1 MAKSS
6 RTIDSF
12 FKRKDVHEDDAP
24 FCPPPSKPEPST
36 DEHRPSKSPRVEPEE
51 VDNNKNSLVRDPG
64 LRQQICDY
72 PINEQDEIRRAYIKA
87 GPYQFQLSEYP
98 FSKSKHPRRFQFWW
112 FEKFHWLEYSPS
124 KDAAFCLPCFLFAKP
139 GGHGPYGSNA
149 FTLDGFRNWKK
160 VNDGIR
166 CAFKKHVTEEPCS
179 AHNVAVQS
187 CNDLMNQG
195 CHIDKAINRQT
206 SEQIMNNRLRLK
218 SSIDSIRWLT
228 FQGCAFRGHDESLES
243 KNRGNFIELLKIL
256 ANYNDDVAKVVLENA
271 PKIAK
276 YTSPKIQKEIVQ
288 ILSNKV
294 RMHIREEIG
303 DAKFCVLVDEARD
316 VAKKEQMALGL
327 RFVDKEGFI
336 RERFLDIVHVKDTT
350 AITLKKELCTIF
362 SRHALNVQ
370 NIRGQGYDGASNMRG
385 EWNGLQ
391 ALFLSECPYAYYI
404 HCMTHRLQLALVGSS
419 REVIPVYQFFSKLT
433 SAVNIIGASCKR
445 NSELQSAQKDAI
457 EHMITIDE
465 LETGKGANQL
475 ENLQKV
481 GDTRWGSHF
490 HSICSL
496 LRLFGPTCVVLQ
508 NIINDGSNYTQRG
521 DADAAY
527 DAITSFEFIFIL
539 HLMKEI
545 MGFTDILCQALQQ
558 KSQDISN
565 AMHFVSTTKALIQN
579 MREDGWESL
588 LKNVNSF
595 CSRYE
600 IDVPNMSD
608 RYLMGRGRSSHKKEH
623 ITIEHH
629 YRVEIFTA
637 TIDSQLQEL
646 NNRFSEQAMEL
657 LTLSSALDPRDSFK
671 SFNIDNICKLADKFY
686 PMDFTEHER
695 DLLSFELKHYKLYVS
710 QQQVFQKMSTISELC
725 RALAETRSSHH
736 FPLID
741 RLIRLILTLP
751 VSTATTERAFSAMKL
766 VKTGLR
772 NKMDDKFLAN
782 YLVVYIEKEI
792 AEKFS
797 SESIIDDFMSLREHP
812 GQL

>member
-12 FKRKDVHEDDAP
+12 FKRKDVHEDDAH

-187 CNDLMNQG
+187 CNDLMNQ
-195 CHIDKAINRQT
+195 
-206 SEQIMNNRLRLK
+206 

-271 PKIAK
+271 PKTAK

-316 VAKKEQMALGL
+316 VAKNEQMALVL

-336 RERFLDIVHVKDTT
+336 RELFLDIVHVKDTT

-391 ALFLSECPYAYYI
+391 ALFLSECPCAYYI
-404 HCMTHRLQLALVGSS
+404 HCMAHRLQLALIS
-419 REVIPVYQFFSKLT
+419 SKLT

-445 NSELQSAQKDAI
+445 NSELQSAKKDAI

-475 ENLQKV
+475 ENLQRA

-565 AMHFVSTTKALIQN
+565 AMHLVSTTKALIQN

-629 YRVEIFTA
+629 YRVEIFTV

-695 DLLSFELKHYKLYVS
+695 DLLSFELKHYKLFVS
-710 QQQVFQKMSTISELC
+710 QQQVFQKM
-725 RALAETRSSHH
+725 SSHH

-782 YLVVYIEKEI
+782 YVVVYIEKEI
-792 AEKFS
+792 AEKIS

>member
-12 FKRKDVHEDDAP
+12 FKRKDVHKDDAP

-51 VDNNKNSLVRDPG
+51 VDNNKNSLVRDSG

-139 GGHGPYGSNA
+139 GGPGPYGSNA

-160 VNDGIR
+160 VNDGTR
-166 CAFKKHVTEEPCS
+166 CVFKKHVTEEPCS

-195 CHIDKAINRQT
+195 CHIDKAINRQI

-256 ANYNDDVAKVVLENA
+256 ANYNDDVAKV
-271 PKIAK
+271 
-276 YTSPKIQKEIVQ
+276 KEIVQ

-294 RMHIREEIG
+294 RMHIREDIG

-316 VAKKEQMALGL
+316 VAKKEQMALVL
-327 RFVDKEGFI
+327 IFVDKEGFI

-362 SRHALNVQ
+362 SHHALNVQ

-391 ALFLSECPYAYYI
+391 ALFLNECPYAYYI
-404 HCMTHRLQLALVGSS
+404 HCMAHRLQLALVGSS

-475 ENLQKV
+475 ENLQRA

-496 LRLFGPTCVVLQ
+496 LRLFGPTCV
-508 NIINDGSNYTQRG
+508 
-521 DADAAY
+521 
-527 DAITSFEFIFIL
+527 
-539 HLMKEI
+539 
-545 MGFTDILCQALQQ
+545 
-558 KSQDISN
+558 SQDIPN
-565 AMHFVSTTKALIQN
+565 AMHLVSTTKALIQN

-608 RYLMGRGRSSHKKEH
+608 HYLMGRGRSSHKKEH
-623 ITIEHH
+623 ITMEHH

-686 PMDFTEHER
+686 SMDFTEYER

-710 QQQVFQKMSTISELC
+710 EQQVFQKMSTISELC

>member
-36 DEHRPSKSPRVEPEE
+36 DEHRPSKSPKVEPKE
-51 VDNNKNSLVRDPG
+51 VDNNKNSLVRDLG

-124 KDAAFCLPCFLFAKP
+124 KDATFCLPCFLFAKP

-149 FTLDGFRNWKK
+149 FTLDGFQNWKK
-160 VNDGIR
+160 VNDGTR

-195 CHIDKAINRQT
+195 CHIDKAINRQS

-218 SSIDSIRWLT
+218 SSIDFIRWLT

-256 ANYNDDVAKVVLENA
+256 ANYNDDIAKVVLENT
-271 PKIAK
+271 PKTAR

-316 VAKKEQMALGL
+316 VAKKEQMALVL
-327 RFVDKEGFI
+327 RFVDKQGFI

-370 NIRGQGYDGASNMRG
+370 NIR
-385 EWNGLQ
+385 
-391 ALFLSECPYAYYI
+391 ALFLGECPYAYYI
-404 HCMTHRLQLALVGSS
+404 HCMAHRLQLALVGSS

-433 SAVNIIGASCKR
+433 STVNIIGVSCKR

-465 LETGKGANQL
+465 FET
-475 ENLQKV
+475 
-481 GDTRWGSHF
+481 
-490 HSICSL
+490 
-496 LRLFGPTCVVLQ
+496 
-508 NIINDGSNYTQRG
+508 
-521 DADAAY
+521 
-527 DAITSFEFIFIL
+527 
-539 HLMKEI
+539 
-545 MGFTDILCQALQQ
+545 
-558 KSQDISN
+558 DISN
-565 AMHFVSTTKALIQN
+565 AMHLVSTTKALIQN

-588 LKNVNSF
+588 LENVNSF

-600 IDVPNMSD
+600 IDVLNMSD

-657 LTLSSALDPRDSFK
+657 LTLSSALDPRDGFK

-695 DLLSFELKHYKLYVS
+695 DLLSFELKHYKLYAS

-751 VSTATTERAFSAMKL
+751 VSITTTERAFSAMKL

-772 NKMDDKFLAN
+772 NKMDDKLLAN
-782 YLVVYIEKEI
+782 YLVVYIKKEI
-792 AEKFS
+792 VEKFS
-797 SESIIDDFMSLREHP
+797 NESIIDDFMSLREHP

>member
-24 FCPPPSKPEPST
+24 LCPPPSKPKPST
-36 DEHRPSKSPRVEPEE
+36 DEHRPSKSPRVQPKE

-64 LRQQICDY
+64 LRRQIWDY
-72 PINEQDEIRRAYIKA
+72 PISEQDEIRRAYIKA

-112 FEKFHWLEYSPS
+112 FEKFHWLEYSPL
-124 KDAAFCLPCFLFAKP
+124 KDAAFCLPCFLFAKLR
-139 GGHGPYGSNA
+139 GHGPYGSNA
-149 FTLDGFRNWKK
+149 FTLDGFQNWKK
-160 VNDGIR
+160 VNDGTR

-179 AHNVAVQS
+179 THNITVQS

-218 SSIDSIRWLT
+218 SFIDSIRWLT

-243 KNRGNFIELLKIL
+243 KNRGNFI
-256 ANYNDDVAKVVLENA
+256 
-271 PKIAK
+271 
-276 YTSPKIQKEIVQ
+276 
-288 ILSNKV
+288 
-294 RMHIREEIG
+294 
-303 DAKFCVLVDEARD
+303 
-316 VAKKEQMALGL
+316 
-327 RFVDKEGFI
+327 DK
-336 RERFLDIVHVKDTT
+336 
-350 AITLKKELCTIF
+350 
-362 SRHALNVQ
+362 
-370 NIRGQGYDGASNMRG
+370 
-385 EWNGLQ
+385 
-391 ALFLSECPYAYYI
+391 
-404 HCMTHRLQLALVGSS
+404 
-419 REVIPVYQFFSKLT
+419 
-433 SAVNIIGASCKR
+433 
-445 NSELQSAQKDAI
+445 
-457 EHMITIDE
+457 
-465 LETGKGANQL
+465 
-475 ENLQKV
+475 
-481 GDTRWGSHF
+481 
-490 HSICSL
+490 
-496 LRLFGPTCVVLQ
+496 LFGPTCVVLQ

-545 MGFTDILCQALQQ
+545 MGFTNILCQALQQ

-565 AMHFVSTTKALIQN
+565 AMHLISTTKALIQN
-579 MREDGWESL
+579 MREDVGSGQGVLQSL
-588 LKNVNSF
+588 LENVNSF
-595 CSRYE
+595 CSRYK

-646 NNRFSEQAMEL
+646 NNIFSEQAMEL
-657 LTLSSALDPRDSFK
+657 LTLSSALDPRDDFK

-695 DLLSFELKHYKLYVS
+695 DLLNFELKHYKLYVS

-725 RALAETRSSHH
+725 RALAKTRSSHH

-751 VSTATTERAFSAMKL
+751 VSTATTERAFSVMKL
-766 VKTGLR
+766 VKTGFC

>member
-24 FCPPPSKPEPST
+24 FCPPPSKPKPST
-36 DEHRPSKSPRVEPEE
+36 DEHRPSKSPRVEPKE
-51 VDNNKNSLVRDPG
+51 VDNNKHSLVRDPG

-98 FSKSKHPRRFQFWW
+98 FLKSKHPRRFQFWW

-139 GGHGPYGSNA
+139 GGHGLYGSNA

-160 VNDGIR
+160 VNDGTR

-195 CHIDKAINRQT
+195 CHIDRAINRQT
-206 SEQIMNNRLRLK
+206 SEQITNNCLQLK

-228 FQGCAFRGHDESLES
+228 FQGC
-243 KNRGNFIELLKIL
+243 LLKIL

-271 PKIAK
+271 LKTAK

-288 ILSNKV
+288 IISNKV

-316 VAKKEQMALGL
+316 VAKKKQMVLVL
-327 RFVDKEGFI
+327 RF
-336 RERFLDIVHVKDTT
+336 
-350 AITLKKELCTIF
+350 
-362 SRHALNVQ
+362 
-370 NIRGQGYDGASNMRG
+370 
-385 EWNGLQ
+385 
-391 ALFLSECPYAYYI
+391 CPYAYYI
-404 HCMTHRLQLALVGSS
+404 HCMAYRPQLALVGSS

-433 SAVNIIGASCKR
+433 SAVNFIGASCKR
-445 NSELQSAQKDAI
+445 NS
-457 EHMITIDE
+457 
-465 LETGKGANQL
+465 
-475 ENLQKV
+475 
-481 GDTRWGSHF
+481 SHF
-490 HSICSL
+490 HYICSL
-496 LRLFGPTCVVLQ
+496 LRLFSPTCVVLQ
-508 NIINDGSNYTQRG
+508 NIINDGFNYTQRE
-521 DADAAY
+521 DADTAY

-539 HLMKEI
+539 HLMKKI
-545 MGFTDILCQALQQ
+545 MGSTDILCQALQQ
-558 KSQDISN
+558 K
-565 AMHFVSTTKALIQN
+565 
-579 MREDGWESL
+579 EDGWESL
-588 LKNVNSF
+588 LENVNSF
-595 CSRYE
+595 CSMYE

-629 YRVEIFTA
+629 YRVEMFTA

-646 NNRFSEQAMEL
+646 NNRFTEQAMEL
-657 LTLSSALDPRDSFK
+657 FTLSSALDPRDGFK

-686 PMDFTEHER
+686 PMDFTKHER

-751 VSTATTERAFSAMKL
+751 VSTATTERSFSATKL

-792 AEKFS
+792 AEKFN
-797 SESIIDDFMSLREHP
+797 SESIIDDFMSLRKHP

>member
-87 GPYQFQLSEYP
+87 GSYQFQLSEYP
-98 FSKSKHPRRFQFWW
+98 FSKSKHSRRIQFWW
-112 FEKFHWLEYSPS
+112 FEKFHWLEYFPS

-160 VNDGIR
+160 VNDGTR

-187 CNDLMNQG
+187 CNDLMNQV
-195 CHIDKAINRQT
+195 I
-206 SEQIMNNRLRLK
+206 
-218 SSIDSIRWLT
+218 
-228 FQGCAFRGHDESLES
+228 
-243 KNRGNFIELLKIL
+243 
-256 ANYNDDVAKVVLENA
+256 LENA
-271 PKIAK
+271 PKTAK

-294 RMHIREEIG
+294 RMHIHEEIG

-316 VAKKEQMALGL
+316 KEQMALVL

-362 SRHALNVQ
+362 SHHALNVQ

-391 ALFLSECPYAYYI
+391 ALFLGECPYAYYI
-404 HCMTHRLQLALVGSS
+404 HCMAHRLQLALVGSS

-475 ENLQKV
+475 ENLQRA

-496 LRLFGPTCVVLQ
+496 LRLFGSTCVVLQ

-565 AMHFVSTTKALIQN
+565 AMHLVSTTKALIQN

-686 PMDFTEHER
+686 PMNFTEHER

>member
-6 RTIDSF
+6 KTIDSF
-12 FKRKDVHEDDAP
+12 FKRKDVHEDDTP
-24 FCPPPSKPEPST
+24 LCPPPSKPEPST
-36 DEHRPSKSPRVEPEE
+36 DEHRPSKSPRVEPKE
-51 VDNNKNSLVRDPG
+51 VNNKKNSLARDPG

-98 FSKSKHPRRFQFWW
+98 FSKSKHLRRFQCWW

-139 GGHGPYGSNA
+139 RGHGPYGSNA

-160 VNDGIR
+160 VNDGTR
-166 CAFKKHVTEEPCS
+166 CAFKKHVTEKPCS

-195 CHIDKAINRQT
+195 Y
-206 SEQIMNNRLRLK
+206 
-218 SSIDSIRWLT
+218 
-228 FQGCAFRGHDESLES
+228 AFRGHDESLES
-243 KNRGNFIELLKIL
+243 NNRCNFIELLKIL
-256 ANYNDDVAKVVLENA
+256 ANYNDDVAKV
-271 PKIAK
+271 
-276 YTSPKIQKEIVQ
+276 KEIVQ

-294 RMHIREEIG
+294 RMHIREEIE
-303 DAKFCVLVDEARD
+303 DAKFCVLIDEARD
-316 VAKKEQMALGL
+316 VAKKE
-327 RFVDKEGFI
+327 
-336 RERFLDIVHVKDTT
+336 ERFLDIVHVKDTT

-370 NIRGQGYDGASNMRG
+370 NIRGQGYNGASNMRG

-391 ALFLSECPYAYYI
+391 ALFLSEF
-404 HCMTHRLQLALVGSS
+404 GSS
-419 REVIPVYQFFSKLT
+419 REAIPVYQFFSKLT
-433 SAVNIIGASCKR
+433 SAVNIIGASYKR
-445 NSELQSAQKDAI
+445 NSELQFAQKDAI

-475 ENLQKV
+475 ENLQRV
-481 GDTRWGSHF
+481 GDTRWDSHF

-545 MGFTDILCQALQQ
+545 MRFTDILCQALQQ

-565 AMHFVSTTKALIQN
+565 AMHLVSTTKALIQN

-588 LKNVNSF
+588 LENVNSF

-623 ITIEHH
+623 ITIKHH
-629 YRVEIFTA
+629 YR
-637 TIDSQLQEL
+637 
-646 NNRFSEQAMEL
+646 QAMEL

-671 SFNIDNICKLADKFY
+671 SFNIDNIYKLADKFY
-686 PMDFTEHER
+686 PMDFIEHER
-695 DLLSFELKHYKLYVS
+695 DLLSFELKHYKLYV
-710 QQQVFQKMSTISELC
+710 
-725 RALAETRSSHH
+725 SSHH

-751 VSTATTERAFSAMKL
+751 VSTATTERTFSAMKL
-766 VKTGLR
+766 IKTGLR
-772 NKMDDKFLAN
+772 NKMDDKFLTNYSVVYIEKEIAEKFSSESLIDIFLLGNKMDDKFLAN

-792 AEKFS
+792 VEKYS